1 MSFRDVAC
9 ERGPA
14 GTGRVLGRI
23 GPVRR
28 VWGVALLLSLL
39 SLGLA
44 SPAYARRTVPTGFFG
59 VVVPPLM
66 VGQPTAALNNEMA
79 LMASSGVETI
89 RVGFSWS
96 QLEPEPG
103 VYVFGALDQMVKAA
117 VEHGLH
123 VTVNVA
129 YTAAWDSTD
138 ASVAAAPPK
147 SAQPF
152 AALMRALVTRYG
164 PHGTLFAE
172 NPGLPH
178 TPVHEWQIWNEEDA
192 PWYWKD
198 PHWWRGYTTLLKAA
212 YPVIHQLDRQAVVV
226 AGSLVASSY
235 KESPWVALSQ
245 LYSAGAKRYFDA
257 VSVHP
262 FTDTASSLSLSM
274 NHLLTIVQRM
284 RSVMRKAHDGKKP
297 LLITE
302 MQWSAAAGK
311 VPKAALLGFETTPA
325 GQAKRLAAAYTVLAK
340 QRRAL
345 GLTQVYWSSWATEY
359 NAQGDLSD
367 MIFRFTGLT
376 RYAGGVF
383 TPLPLLGTYVKTA
396 ARLEGCRKGST
407 GRCR

>member
-1 MSFRDVAC
+1 MK
-9 ERGPA
+9 
-14 GTGRVLGRI
+14 
-23 GPVRR
+23 R
-28 VWGVALLLSLL
+28 VWGAALLLMLL
-39 SLGLA
+39 TLGLA
-44 SPAYARRTVPTGFFG
+44 SPAYARRTVPEAFVG

-66 VGQPTAALNNEMA
+66 VGQPQAVLNQEMA

-96 QLEPEPG
+96 QLEPAKG
-103 VYVFGALDQMVKAA
+103 QYAFGALDQMVTAA

-129 YTAAWDSTD
+129 YTPTWDSTNP
-138 ASVAAAPPK
+138 AVPAAPPR

-152 AALMRALVTRYG
+152 AALMRALVARYG
-164 PHGTLFAE
+164 PHGSLFAQ
-172 NPGLPH
+172 NPGLPRLA
-178 TPVHEWQIWNEEDA
+178 VHEWQIWNEEDA

-198 PHWWRGYTTLLKAA
+198 PHWWRGYTALLKAA
-212 YPVIHQLDRQAVVV
+212 YPVIHHLDRQAEVV

-245 LYSAGAKRYFDA
+245 LYGAGAKRYFDA

-262 FTDTASSLSLSM
+262 FTDTASSVSLSM

-284 RSVMRKAHDGKKP
+284 RAVMRKAHDGRKP

-340 QRRAL
+340 RRRAL

-359 NAQGDLSD
+359 DAQGDLSD

-376 RYAGGVF
+376 RYAGGQF
-383 TPLPLLGTYVKTA
+383 TALPLLATYAKTA
-396 ARLEGCRKGST
+396 ARLEGCRKGPT
-407 GRCR
+407 ARCR